1 MFSILKLVSGG
12 ATSLIDGWFKGKEAK
27 QQRAHE
33 QIRAGIDERANG
45 WKDEYAL
52 LIVTLPFI
60 AAFWPDAGPHIEAG
74 FDVLREKTP
83 DWYQYVLVGGLCQA
97 MGISMFKKLKK

>member
-1 MFSILKLVSGG
+1 MITALFTGAKLLAGGWLKN
-12 ATSLIDGWFKGKEAK
+12 KQAK
-27 QQRAHE
+27 QEFQQE
-33 QIRAGIDERANG
+33 QIRAGASERANG

-74 FDVLREKTP
+74 FDVLRNKTP